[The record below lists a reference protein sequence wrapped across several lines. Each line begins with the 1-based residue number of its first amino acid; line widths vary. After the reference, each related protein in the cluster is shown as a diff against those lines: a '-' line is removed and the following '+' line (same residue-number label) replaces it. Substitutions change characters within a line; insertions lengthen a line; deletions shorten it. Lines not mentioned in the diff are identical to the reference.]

1 VPSRAGRQEGCG
13 WPEATPCTGVVRPR
27 ALRDPHQ
34 AAGKDTRGEK
44 HTGGRRW
51 PHDASQRPGRLPQ
64 RRLLGRV
71 RDIIRLVPCGQG
83 ACGVTFPGS
92 RCKSFGWPVFCWACV
107 PALPRLTSQALHK
120 RPHPPWSI
128 ESRWRAMRACNDSS
142 EGQPQVTTAMPGSW
156 TFQARWKRQGRK
168 GLSMQCFTMKAHMFW
183 TSMGVW
189 MHTNFVE
196 GPLSAEAT
204 LAQLQVAIAIQ

>member
-1 VPSRAGRQEGCG
+1 M
-13 WPEATPCTGVVRPR
+13 PEATPCTGVVRPR

-51 PHDASQRPGRLPQ
+51 PHDASQRPWRLPQ

-92 RCKSFGWPVFCWACV
+92 RCKSFVWPVLCWAGV
-107 PALPRLTSQALHK
+107 LALPRLTSPALPK
-120 RPHPPWSI
+120 RPHPRGP
-128 ESRWRAMRACNDSS
+128 SRVAGAPCAR
-142 EGQPQVTTAMPGSW
+142 VTTALRDSHRSQLPCQS
-156 TFQARWKRQGRK
+156 
-168 GLSMQCFTMKAHMFW
+168 L
-183 TSMGVW
+183 
-189 MHTNFVE
+189 
-196 GPLSAEAT
+196 GPDRHDVSVRDAVVFPCNAST
-204 LAQLQVAIAIQ
+204 WRHICSGHQWRCG